1 MPRKTRKNVSSAFR
15 QVQLQARNLLAGLR
29 REIQMTAG
37 QLERLKREESQLS
50 ALAGVAP
57 AGPRGT
63 RGIIKRGKR
72 TDWTAV
78 LRQLPKQFQA
88 SHIRGLRGLKER
100 RSSEIFAAITR
111 WIDSGG
117 VKRKSRG
124 IYEQV
129 E

>member
-1 MPRKTRKNVSSAFR
+1 MPRKTSKNIGSAFR
-15 QVQLQARNLLAGLR
+15 QVQQQARTLLVGLR

-50 ALAGVAP
+50 ALAGIAA
-57 AGPRGT
+57 AGPRGA
-63 RGIIKRGKR
+63 RGIKRGKR
-72 TDWTAV
+72 TDWSTV
-78 LRQLPKQFQA
+78 LAQLPRQFQA

-117 VKRKSRG
+117 VKRRSRG
-124 IYEQV
+124 IYERV
-129 E
+129 D

>member
-1 MPRKTRKNVSSAFR
+1 MPRKTTKNVSSAFQ
-15 QVQLQARNLLAGLR
+15 QVQQQARALLVGLR

-50 ALAGVAP
+50 ALAGIAP
-57 AGPRGT
+57 AGPRSA
-63 RGIIKRGKR
+63 RGIKRGKR
-72 TDWTAV
+72 TDWSAV
-78 LRQLPKQFQA
+78 LAQLPRQFQA

-124 IYEQV
+124 MYERV

>member
-1 MPRKTRKNVSSAFR
+1 MPRKTSKNIGSAFR
-15 QVQLQARNLLAGLR
+15 QVQQQAQTLLVGLR

-37 QLERLKREESQLS
+37 QLERLKIEESQLS
-50 ALAGVAP
+50 ALAGIGLAR
-57 AGPRGT
+57 PRGA
-63 RGIIKRGKR
+63 RGIKRGKR
-72 TDWTAV
+72 TDWGAV
-78 LRQLPKQFQA
+78 LAQLPRQFQA

-124 IYEQV
+124 IYERV

>member
-1 MPRKTRKNVSSAFR
+1 MPRKTTKNVSSAFR
-15 QVQLQARNLLAGLR
+15 QVQQQARTLLVGLR

-50 ALAGVAP
+50 ALAGIAP
-57 AGPRGT
+57 AGPRGA
-63 RGIIKRGKR
+63 RGIKRGKR
-72 TDWTAV
+72 TDWSAV
-78 LRQLPKQFQA
+78 LAQLPRQFQA
-88 SHIRGLRGLKER
+88 SHIRGLRGLRER

-124 IYEQV
+124 IYERV

>member
-1 MPRKTRKNVSSAFR
+1 MPRKTSKNVGSAFR
-15 QVQLQARNLLAGLR
+15 QVQQQARTLLVGLR
-29 REIQMTAG
+29 REIQMIAG

-50 ALAGVAP
+50 ALAGIAP
-57 AGPRGT
+57 AGPRGA
-63 RGIIKRGKR
+63 RGIKRGKR
-72 TDWTAV
+72 TDWSAV
-78 LRQLPKQFQA
+78 LVQLPRQFQA

-124 IYEQV
+124 IYERV
-129 E
+129 D